1 MYHGKFF
8 MRHFSF
14 PDTVLVPTP
23 NDEQKPVES
32 ASDVAQSSVRILR
45 IDGFTPAMDKE
56 TVEMASGK
64 KVVSRN
70 GSVGTAASVTVTETE
85 EQDPCD
91 REEDVFT
98 IRGSRE
104 DGKST

>member
-1 MYHGKFF
+1 

-23 NDEQKPVES
+23 NDEQKPGES

-56 TVEMASGK
+56 TVEMFIENQSGEMELDSCDFDVEAGVAVVAFKNPQGK
-64 KVVSRN
+64 K
-70 GSVGTAASVTVTETE
+70 
-85 EQDPCD
+85 P
-91 REEDVFT
+91 
-98 IRGSRE
+98 
-104 DGKST
+104 